1 MINYFT
7 NSEKSSERKLIK
19 SKCFENKVI
28 ITNGF
33 NASGK
38 TLYSP
43 IVGSIKNVELMSFLY
58 ELEWASAIFY
68 AEKMCKHSYQEFVK
82 MCIDHLTYNQQMSR
96 CTNFRFNDLSSVFRS
111 SKKFMYFCRL
121 FTKGDNDV
129 LPKISYNG
137 PITNITTCHLFPVY
151 PTIRDALKDRL
162 LFIETIRDPIYMFNQ
177 LLILHQTIL
186 NDKKSKDFTFRS
198 VSNGIDLTYLDFF
211 SSSNTFIDSNNQCD
225 SEFVVSYL
233 ERMFEFYF
241 NTSIDLYKNNNNLL
255 VIPFEH
261 FVISPFQYVNK
272 ILKFTNQKLD
282 KNVIRQLKIQK
293 VPRQLLTDGR
303 SLNIYKRFGWSS
315 NSKNIKNLNDEDISY
330 RKKIIS
336 IIDNTKISNR
346 LIELSDKYKNF
357 SKSLYQYD

>member
-1 MINYFT
+1 
-7 NSEKSSERKLIK
+7 
-19 SKCFENKVI
+19 
-28 ITNGF
+28 
-33 NASGK
+33 
-38 TLYSP
+38 
-43 IVGSIKNVELMSFLY
+43 
-58 ELEWASAIFY
+58 
-68 AEKMCKHSYQEFVK
+68 
-82 MCIDHLTYNQQMSR
+82 
-96 CTNFRFNDLSSVFRS
+96 
-111 SKKFMYFCRL
+111 
-121 FTKGDNDV
+121 
-129 LPKISYNG
+129 
-137 PITNITTCHLFPVY
+137 
-151 PTIRDALKDRL
+151 
-162 LFIETIRDPIYMFNQ
+162 MFNQ

-303 SLNIYKRFGWSS
+303 SLSIYKRFGWSS